1 MERQIDEIDQKLLA
15 CLAEDARAPVATLAR
30 KLDLARTTVQ
40 ARIERLERAG
50 HIAGYTIRKGA
61 AAHPLLR
68 ATVLIS
74 IEPRSGPTVLGRL
87 KSLPN
92 VTVVH
97 TTTGRFD
104 MIATL
109 EAASGEVLD
118 DTLDRIGEAKG
129 VRSSESLVHLSTKLD
144 RS

>member
-1 MERQIDEIDQKLLA
+1 MIMQYDETDTRLLA
-15 CLAEDARAPVATLAR
+15 LLAEDARAPVATLAR
-30 KLDLARTTVQ
+30 KLNLARTTVQ
-40 ARIERLERAG
+40 ARIERLERSG

-61 AAHPLLR
+61 AAKPILR

-74 IEPRSGPTVLGRL
+74 IEPRSGPAVLVRL

-92 VTVVH
+92 VVLVH

-104 MIATL
+104 MMAMI
-109 EAASGEVLD
+109 EAASSEALD
-118 DTLDRIGEAKG
+118 ETLDRIGEAKG
-129 VRSSESLVHLSTKLD
+129 VRSSESLVHLSTKID